1 MDLIQGLLFTQE
13 LSESSKRKTNQWC
26 MEETKMMNEN
36 QIKVLLEDIK
46 SVYLIGY
53 FKDDLTTEAEKW
65 GQIEILEQI
74 LSQKE
79 IMK

>member
-1 MDLIQGLLFTQE
+1 
-13 LSESSKRKTNQWC
+13 
-26 MEETKMMNEN
+26 MNEN